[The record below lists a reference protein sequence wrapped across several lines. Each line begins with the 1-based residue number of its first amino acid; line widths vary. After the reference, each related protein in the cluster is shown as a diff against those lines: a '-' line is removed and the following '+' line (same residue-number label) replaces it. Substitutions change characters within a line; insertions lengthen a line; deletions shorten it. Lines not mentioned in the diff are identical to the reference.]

1 VVAVTVAE
9 VACGLSLEMS
19 LEAIFGEEAVT
30 AAATATASKLSKIDK
45 ASPNSLSLP
54 KKF

>member
-1 VVAVTVAE
+1 MAE
-9 VACGLSLEMS
+9 VAFRLSVEMS
-19 LEAIFGEEAVT
+19 LEAALGEEAVT
-30 AAATATASKLSKIDK
+30 AAATATASNLSKIDK